1 MSTDKHTNYADSP
14 QSTVRESRRIVRQT
28 LETHAVGREN
38 ATPGTE
44 LVELVPLKYTTVRDI
59 ISELRDDEQGP
70 PIGNCGDGYF
80 IINSD
85 DELDDWVEKKRDELQ
100 TIKDR
105 MTANVKAYN
114 RRKYE

>member
-1 MSTDKHTNYADSP
+1 MSAEKHTAYADSP
-14 QSTVRESRRIVRQT
+14 QSTVRESRLIVRQT
-28 LETHAVGREN
+28 LETHAVGRDN
-38 ATPGTE
+38 ATPGTKLAE
-44 LVELVPLKYTTVRDI
+44 RVPLKYTTVRDI
-59 ISELRDDEQGP
+59 ISELRDDPHGP
-70 PIGNCGDGYF
+70 PIGNCGNGYF

-85 DELDDWVEKKRDELQ
+85 AELDDWVEKKRDELQ